1 MVTAPPTTPVTTPDV
16 ELIVAVPASLLL
28 QVPPGVKL
36 VTVPVAPTHTADVP
50 PIAPGLAL
58 TVTVLVTLQPV
69 GNVYDICDV
78 PAVNPF
84 TMPSAEPMV
93 AIAGLLLAH
102 VPPAGVEPS
111 VVAEPAQIDAVPV
124 ITVGIGFTVT
134 SRVVEQPVDVSVNV
148 MVDVPALIPFTVV
161 VVPGDVTAATL
172 GVLLA
177 HVPLPAPVSPV
188 VCPWHT
194 IPLPVMAAG
203 GVFTVIFLVATFVQP
218 PLVTK

>member
-1 MVTAPPTTPVTTPDV
+1 MVTVPGTIPLTIPDV
-16 ELIVAVPASLLL
+16 EFIVAVPASLLL
-28 QVPPGVKL
+28 HVPPGGL
-36 VTVPVAPTHTADVP
+36 QVTVPVAPTHTADVP
-50 PIAPGLAL
+50 PIAPGLAF

-78 PAVNPF
+78 PAVSPF
-84 TMPSAEPMV
+84 TIPSAEPIV
-93 AIAGLLLAH
+93 ATVRLLLAH
-102 VPPAGVEPS
+102 VPPVGVELS
-111 VVAEPAQIDAVPV
+111 VVAEPMQIAAVPV
-124 ITVGIGFTVT
+124 ITLGIGFTVT

-177 HVPLPAPVSPV
+177 HEPLPAPVRPV

-194 IPLPVMAAG
+194 LALPVMAAG
-203 GVFTVIFLVATFVQP
+203 GVFTVMFLVATFVQP
-218 PLVTK
+218 PLVTE